1 MKRMKFGLLK
11 HPLALEICVRV
22 ALFAVVIFLWSSK
35 PYQRVIH
42 KEELWMYSNPH
53 QANNVMPSHVAL
65 PIAVLLP
72 LTFILVQLCLFRDA
86 YDATQALLG
95 LSLACLINGVLVEF
109 LKVIVGRPR
118 PDFFFRCFPDGQ
130 ASSNLWCTG
139 DPQVVDEGRKSFP
152 SGHTAWFFCC
162 FGYLSLYMCGKL
174 QCFVQEGRGKSWR
187 LCVAMVPLMAATG
200 VGVSRIHDNMHH
212 WDDVVVGGMIGA
224 IIAAVC
230 YLQYYPSPLSN
241 GCSAPY
247 CITNSPPEK
256 LTPKRSTPSN
266 GAGDDI
272 V

>member
-1 MKRMKFGLLK
+1 
-11 HPLALEICVRV
+11 
-22 ALFAVVIFLWSSK
+22 
-35 PYQRVIH
+35 
-42 KEELWMYSNPH
+42 
-53 QANNVMPSHVAL
+53 
-65 PIAVLLP
+65 
-72 LTFILVQLCLFRDA
+72 
-86 YDATQALLG
+86 
-95 LSLACLINGVLVEF
+95 
-109 LKVIVGRPR
+109 
-118 PDFFFRCFPDGQ
+118 
-130 ASSNLWCTG
+130 
-139 DPQVVDEGRKSFP
+139 
-152 SGHTAWFFCC
+152 
-162 FGYLSLYMCGKL
+162 MCGKL

-187 LCVAMVPLMAATG
+187 LCMAMVPLMAATG

-212 WDDVVVGGMIGA
+212 WDDVVVGGMIGMLLCNHLHLHTQTYTCTLKLTPAHSNLHLHTQTYTHMYTQTYTCALKLIHACHLYSVCSAVFNCCFGLVWSGA